1 MFGIE
6 EGMNDVDFA
15 LEDDQAGNGP
25 VTRWLVCR
33 WEVEILPSQW
43 SGARAAAVLGQS
55 DFDAWIAANRPSDQ
69 AAYYASKP
77 LAEREGIRRA
87 CLRAAP

>member
-33 WEVEILPSQW
+33 WEVEILPSQ
-43 SGARAAAVLGQS
+43 
-55 DFDAWIAANRPSDQ
+55 
-69 AAYYASKP
+69 
-77 LAEREGIRRA
+77 
-87 CLRAAP
+87 